1 MEDDLFGFWFMQ
13 FDRWL
18 SCAIKTENP
27 GGDWEISAE
36 LALRK
41 FLYFLRGLGE
51 RRQYQGV
58 ELSLSSSP
66 PFPKRSVCTCVT
78 TVITVYYHS
87 KVRTQWT
94 KSSECSGWVSR
105 PQLGD
110 FAQKL
115 CPETGSAL
123 SQPTCPSPAPGIS
136 GPPAPAHQPRPKE
149 LRSAPTATPAS

>member
-1 MEDDLFGFWFMQ
+1 MGAWFYLYSLSQACCVVKKKRPVKQPSREMMAGWELGRWREVEGFQIYLGTKQALRSVGGKGGKMKERAMEDDLFGFWFMQ

-36 LALRK
+36 FALRK

-78 TVITVYYHS
+78 TVITVY
-87 KVRTQWT
+87 
-94 KSSECSGWVSR
+94 
-105 PQLGD
+105 
-110 FAQKL
+110 
-115 CPETGSAL
+115 
-123 SQPTCPSPAPGIS
+123 
-136 GPPAPAHQPRPKE
+136 
-149 LRSAPTATPAS
+149 